1 MNSTGNKIV
10 LKDAATVILIR
21 ASKSSD
27 WEIFL
32 AQRHHKQAFMAGAY
46 VFPGGQ
52 LEDTDND
59 PQLENYIKTVDIF
72 NPCRLLQDSSLPRE
86 KALGF
91 FIAAIRETFEE
102 TGVLLG
108 GKTTG
113 NFVSFYDENVLK
125 RFNDYRRKLNASQ
138 ITLAE
143 IARKEKVLLFPDT
156 LIPYSH
162 WITPEFEKKRFN
174 TRFFLAKLPPGQ
186 TPVADATE
194 LTESLWVTSSKA
206 LEMHRRKE
214 IILMPP
220 TLKTIEELTAF
231 KDVEELFSAARK
243 KIIHP
248 ILPQLTGNSLKL
260 PHDPEYSID
269 SYKRPVNLSEP
280 SRILFENGVWKTAFY
295 DENSRYES

>member
-59 PQLENYIKTVDIF
+59 PQLENYIKTADIF
-72 NPCRLLQDSSLPRE
+72 NSCRLLQDSSLPRK

-102 TGVLLG
+102 TRIFLG
-108 GKTTG
+108 GKASG
-113 NFVSFYDENVLK
+113 NFILLNNEETLQ
-125 RFNDYRRKLNASQ
+125 RFNHYRRQLNVSQ

-143 IARKEKVLLFPDT
+143 IARKENVFLFPET

-186 TPVADATE
+186 TPVADAAE
-194 LTESLWVTSSKA
+194 LTESLWVTPQKA
-206 LEMHRRKE
+206 LEMHCRKE

-231 KDVEELFSAARK
+231 RDIEELFSATRK
-243 KIIHP
+243 KIIYP

-295 DENSRYES
+295 DENLQYE

>member
-1 MNSTGNKIV
+1 MNLTENKFV
-10 LKDAATVILIR
+10 FKDAATVILIR
-21 ASKSSD
+21 PSKWGD

-32 AQRHHKQAFMAGAY
+32 ARRHQKQAFMAGAY

-52 LEDTDND
+52 LEETDND
-59 PQLENYIKTVDIF
+59 PQFENYIKTADVFD
-72 NPCRLLQDSSLPRE
+72 PCRLLQDSSLPRE

-102 TGVLLG
+102 AGILLG

-113 NFVSFYDENVLK
+113 NFVSFHDEKVLK
-125 RFNDYRRKLNASQ
+125 RFNDYRRELNSSQ
-138 ITLAE
+138 ITLVE
-143 IARKEKVLLFPDT
+143 IARKENIFLFLYT

-186 TPVADATE
+186 TTVADAME
-194 LTESLWVTSSKA
+194 LTESLWVTPQEA
-206 LEMHRRKE
+206 LEMHRRKK

-220 TLKTIEELTAF
+220 TLKTIEELFAF
-231 KDVEELFSAARK
+231 RNIDELFSAAK
-243 KIIHP
+243 TKIIYP
-248 ILPQLTGNSLKL
+248 ILPQLTGNILKL

-269 SYKRPVNLSEP
+269 AYKRPVNLSEP

-295 DENSRYES
+295 KEQP

>member
-1 MNSTGNKIV
+1 MNLTANKIMF
-10 LKDAATVILIR
+10 KDAATVILIR
-21 ASKSSD
+21 PSKSGD

-32 AQRHHKQAFMAGAY
+32 ARRHQKQAFMAGAY

-52 LEDTDND
+52 LEETDND
-59 PQLENYIKTVDIF
+59 PQLENYIKTADVID
-72 NPCRLLQDSSLPRE
+72 PCRLLQDSSLPRE

-102 TGVLLG
+102 AGILLC
-108 GKTTG
+108 GKTTR
-113 NFVSFYDENVLK
+113 NFISFHDEKVLK
-125 RFNDYRRKLNASQ
+125 RFNDYRRELNSSQ
-138 ITLAE
+138 ITLEE
-143 IARKEKVLLFPDT
+143 IARKENIFLFPDT

-186 TPVADATE
+186 TPLADAME
-194 LTESLWVTSSKA
+194 LTESLWVTPQKA
-206 LEMHRRKE
+206 LEMHRQKE

-220 TLKTIEELTAF
+220 TLKTIEELSAF
-231 KDVEELFSAARK
+231 RNIDELFSAAK
-243 KIIHP
+243 TKIIYP

-269 SYKRPVNLSEP
+269 AYKRPLNPNEP
-280 SRILFENGVWKTAFY
+280 SRILVENGVWKTAY
-295 DENSRYES
+295 YNETP

>member
-1 MNSTGNKIV
+1 
-10 LKDAATVILIR
+10 
-21 ASKSSD
+21 
-27 WEIFL
+27 
-32 AQRHHKQAFMAGAY
+32 MAGAY

-52 LEDTDND
+52 LEETDND
-59 PQLENYIKTVDIF
+59 PQLEIYIKTADVFD
-72 NPCRLLQDSSLPRE
+72 PCRLLQDSSLPRE

-102 TGVLLG
+102 AGILLG

-113 NFVSFYDENVLK
+113 KYVSFHDEKVLK
-125 RFNDYRRKLNASQ
+125 RFNDYRRELNSSQ
-138 ITLAE
+138 ITLEE
-143 IARKEKVLLFPDT
+143 IARKENIFLFPDT

-186 TPVADATE
+186 TPLADAME
-194 LTESLWVTSSKA
+194 LTESLWVTPQKA
-206 LEMHRRKE
+206 LEMHRQKE

-220 TLKTIEELTAF
+220 TLKTIEELSAF
-231 KDVEELFSAARK
+231 RNIDELFSAAK
-243 KIIHP
+243 TKIIYP

-269 SYKRPVNLSEP
+269 AYKRPLNPNEP
-280 SRILFENGVWKTAFY
+280 SRILVENGVWKTAY
-295 DENSRYES
+295 YNETP